1 MPLKEGLKT
10 TLNQIRELSSP
21 LYQQEV
27 PLLTNDTDIA
37 TFGNPI
43 LDNLQVQNEFIPAL
57 INRIVYTSFEIK
69 YFRNPLEVLE
79 GDRIPIGWS
88 GQEIY
93 TNPDE
98 GREYNADD
106 FAGLLVKYES
116 DVKVQYVNVN
126 KSIQFAKTINRQVL
140 KQAFTSWENLESF
153 IDSLVQAMYNSLY
166 MQNFIQTKELITK
179 AYLGNKVM
187 MENVQAPTTE
197 ETAKK
202 FITLARSYF
211 LNFQVPSSKYNAWS
225 KMTGDEKPIITQTNP
240 EDIVFIIRNDLRAY
254 LDVNVL
260 ANAFNIDKTTL
271 LGNIIP
277 IDDFS
282 IYNKYGEQVLDGSNI
297 VGFIA
302 DKSWFRLKVQDQFME
317 TFYNPNNWTWQ
328 YYLNQI
334 KMINFSLFANAVML
348 VTEEPTVNI
357 TDLSLETTTVNEG
370 QNLIKINSTPTNFT
384 GELTVTVDE
393 TNADKVVASII
404 NNTTLDLIV
413 SPYTT
418 SPITLIF
425 TNGSFTKD
433 ISLTY
438 SAPTVASVTTRKAT
452 AKTTSK

>member
-1 MPLKEGLKT
+1 MAIKEGLKT
-10 TLNQIRELSSP
+10 SLNQIRELSTP

-27 PLLTNDTDIA
+27 PLITNDTDISS
-37 TFGNPI
+37 FGNPI
-43 LDNLQVQNEFIPAL
+43 LNNLQVQNEFIPAL

-79 GDRIPIGWS
+79 GDRIPIGWA

-98 GREYNADD
+98 GREYNPDD
-106 FAGLLVKYES
+106 FAGLLAKYES
-116 DVKVQYVNVN
+116 DVKVQYMNVN

-140 KQAFTSWENLESF
+140 KKAFTSWENLESF

-166 MQNFIQTKELITK
+166 MQNFIQTKELVTK
-179 AYLGNKVM
+179 AYLGNKVI

-197 ETAKK
+197 ETAKN
-202 FITLARSYF
+202 FVTMARSYF

-260 ANAFNIDKTTL
+260 ANAFNIDRSTL
-271 LGNIIP
+271 LGNIIA

-282 IYNKYGEQVLDGSNI
+282 IYDKTGKKVLNGDNI

-302 DKSWFRLKVQDQFME
+302 DKSWFRLKIQDEFME

-334 KMINFSLFANAVML
+334 KMVNFSLFANAVMF
-348 VTEEPTVNI
+348 TTAEPTVPI
-357 TDLSLETTTVNEG
+357 TDLSLETTNIIEG
-370 QNLIKINSTPTNFT
+370 TQDIKLNVTPTNFT
-384 GELTVTVDE
+384 GELQVAVDE
-393 TNADKVVASII
+393 TNADKVVASIV
-404 NNTTLDLIV
+404 NNTTLDLVV
-413 SPYTT
+413 SNDVTN
-418 SPITLIF
+418 PITLTF
-425 TNGSFTKD
+425 TNGDFTKA
-433 ISLTY
+433 IELTLPNAK
-438 SAPTVASVTTRKAT
+438 SVARRTRQSTTN
-452 AKTTSK
+452 

>member
-1 MPLKEGLKT
+1 MAIKEGLKT
-10 TLNQIRELSSP
+10 SLNQIRELSTP

-27 PLLTNDTDIA
+27 PLITNDTDINS
-37 TFGNPI
+37 FGNPI
-43 LDNLQVQNEFIPAL
+43 LNNLQVQNEFIPAL
-57 INRIVYTSFEIK
+57 INRIVYTSFELK

-79 GDRIPIGWS
+79 GDRIPIGWA

-98 GREYNADD
+98 GREYNEDD

-116 DVKVQYVNVN
+116 DVKVQYMNVN

-140 KQAFTSWENLESF
+140 KKAFTSWENLESF

-166 MQNFIQTKELITK
+166 MQNYIQTKELITK
-179 AYLGNKVM
+179 AYLGNKVI
-187 MENVQAPTTE
+187 MENVEAPTTE
-197 ETAKK
+197 EVAKK
-202 FITLARSYF
+202 FVTMARGYF

-225 KMTGDEKPIITQTNP
+225 KMTGDERPIITQTNP

-260 ANAFNIDKTTL
+260 ANAFNIEKTTL
-271 LGNIIP
+271 LGNIIS

-282 IYNKYGEQVLDGSNI
+282 IYDKYGKKVLNGDNI

-302 DKSWFRLKVQDQFME
+302 DKSWFRLKIQDEFME

-334 KMINFSLFANAVML
+334 KMINFSLFANGVMF

-357 TDLSLETTTVNEG
+357 TNLELETTTVEEG
-370 QNLIKINSTPTNFT
+370 QNLIKINATPSNFT

-393 TNADKVVASII
+393 ANADKVVATII
-404 NNTTLDLIV
+404 NNTTLDLVV
-413 SPYTT
+413 SPDTT
-418 SPITLIF
+418 NPITLTF
-425 TNGSFTKD
+425 TNGTFSKA
-433 ISLTY
+433 IELTANGV
-438 SAPTVASVTTRKAT
+438 APAMATRKTTRK
-452 AKTTSK
+452 TTN

>member
-1 MPLKEGLKT
+1 MAIKEGLKT

-27 PLLTNDTDIA
+27 PLITNDTDIA

-69 YFRNPLEVLE
+69 FFRNPLQVLE

-106 FAGLLVKYES
+106 FAGLLAKYES
-116 DVKVQYVNVN
+116 DVKVQYVHVN

-140 KQAFTSWENLESF
+140 KQAFTTWENLESF

-197 ETAKK
+197 DTAKK
-202 FITLARSYF
+202 FVTLARSHF

-254 LDVNVL
+254 LDVNIL

-271 LGNIIP
+271 LGNIIA

-282 IYNKYGEQVLDGSNI
+282 VYNKLGEKVLNGDNI

-302 DKSWFRLKVQDQFME
+302 DKSWFRLKVQDEFME

-334 KMINFSLFANAVML
+334 KMVNFSLFANAIMF
-348 VTEEPTVNI
+348 VTADPVVNL
-357 TDLSLETTTVNEG
+357 TNLSLETTTVEEG
-370 QNLIKINSTPTNFT
+370 QNLIKINTTPTNFT

-404 NNTTLDLIV
+404 NNTTLDLVV
-413 SPYTT
+413 SPDITN
-418 SPITLIF
+418 PITLTFKCGTYTTDIKV
-425 TNGSFTKD
+425 TANG
-433 ISLTY
+433 IE
-438 SAPTVASVTTRKAT
+438 AASMKAT
-452 AKTTSK
+452 RSKTTTK